1 MINLAPHP
9 KLLFEVS
16 RKTPWHRVPLGK
28 LVVAQLV
35 KKCTVCF
42 LENVKLYPAYTD
54 TSSEDPEVGFYS
66 IYSPAE
72 PFLVL

>member
-9 KLLFEVS
+9 NLLLEVS
-16 RKTPWHRVPLGK
+16 RKTAWHRVLLGK

-42 LENVKLYPAYTD
+42 LEN
-54 TSSEDPEVGFYS
+54 TSPEDPEVGFYS
-66 IYSPAE
+66 IYSHAE
-72 PFLVL
+72 PFLVF